1 MNNFCQSQ
9 GTQWWWRAR

>member
-9 GTQWWWRAR
+9 GTQWWWRAK

>member
-9 GTQWWWRAR
+9 GTQWWWRAS